1 MRKYKLLY
9 VVIELIS
16 IITSIIFRE
25 KLLCLEVIFLYKYLI
40 IVLFLVFLNLRKKEF
55 NELIMKYIFFINL
68 ILVSVYY
75 ILNLIIFN

>member
-1 MRKYKLLY
+1 MRKYNLLY

-55 NELIMKYIFFINL
+55 NELIMKYICFINL

-75 ILNLIIFN
+75 ILNLIILN

>member
-1 MRKYKLLY
+1 MRKYNLLY

-16 IITSIIFRE
+16 IITSIIFRG

-55 NELIMKYIFFINL
+55 NELIMKFICFINL

-75 ILNLIIFN
+75 ILNLIILN

>member
-55 NELIMKYIFFINL
+55 NELMMKYIFFINL